1 MVGEGGE
8 LRMKTTE
15 LEIPK
20 VPTDRGRIFDM
31 TEPIIRLE
39 QMDAAE
45 YERVVGEWA
54 YSYLKGSKDYYD
66 VVLMGGSSDSG
77 RDLVAYLDDT
87 YNRSYV
93 GSGYSGHWEIN
104 G

>member
-1 MVGEGGE
+1 
-8 LRMKTTE
+8 MKTTE

-87 YNRSYV
+87 YNRC
-93 GSGYSGHWEIN
+93 HLQN
-104 G
+104 

>member
-1 MVGEGGE
+1 
-8 LRMKTTE
+8 MKTTE

-45 YERVVGEWA
+45 YERVVGA
-54 YSYLKGSKDYYD
+54 VSYTHLTLPTK
-66 VVLMGGSSDSG
+66 
-77 RDLVAYLDDT
+77 A
-87 YNRSYV
+87 
-93 GSGYSGHWEIN
+93 
-104 G
+104 

>member
-1 MVGEGGE
+1 
-8 LRMKTTE
+8 MKTTE

-45 YERVVGEWA
+45 YAV
-54 YSYLKGSKDYYD
+54 SYTHLTLPTNWC
-66 VVLMGGSSDSG
+66 V
-77 RDLVAYLDDT
+77 
-87 YNRSYV
+87 
-93 GSGYSGHWEIN
+93 
-104 G
+104 

>member
-1 MVGEGGE
+1 
-8 LRMKTTE
+8 MKITE

-87 YNRSYV
+87 YNRYDIYQCKHYDTPLKPSEY
-93 GSGYSGHWEIN
+93 
-104 G
+104 

>member
-45 YERVVGEWA
+45 YERVVGE
-54 YSYLKGSKDYYD
+54 S
-66 VVLMGGSSDSG
+66 
-77 RDLVAYLDDT
+77 
-87 YNRSYV
+87 
-93 GSGYSGHWEIN
+93 
-104 G
+104 

>member
-1 MVGEGGE
+1 
-8 LRMKTTE
+8 MKTTE

-20 VPTDRGRIFDM
+20 VPTDRERIFDM

-54 YSYLKGSKDYYD
+54 YSYLNRSKDY
-66 VVLMGGSSDSG
+66 
-77 RDLVAYLDDT
+77 
-87 YNRSYV
+87 
-93 GSGYSGHWEIN
+93 
-104 G
+104 